1 MLSTTGFEYRR
12 RKKIVD
18 EQNISTLYTINIYN
32 HTIHEIDD
40 KVRESSL
47 MKKKAT
53 GKSAIS
59 RRVRIR
65 EFLSPK
71 LCFFMSGVLVMPQAS
86 QTGVIPNYNE

>member
-32 HTIHEIDD
+32 RTIHEIDD

-47 MKKKAT
+47 MKKKPL
-53 GKSAIS
+53 GKVLSLGVCVSVNFFHQSCA
-59 RRVRIR
+59 
-65 EFLSPK
+65 FLC
-71 LCFFMSGVLVMPQAS
+71 LA
-86 QTGVIPNYNE
+86 YW